1 MTVTPF
7 HNYNS
12 PAIAFDL
19 LRKLQGVLR
28 AGRYAGF
35 GSITDQ
41 GTTTN
46 DINIAVSNAVD
57 GYTDISSVASLTT
70 NSGKVITPQ
79 GAILLVNDPQTEV
92 LSIAK
97 TSGNPRIDLIVMEH
111 EWQEVV
117 GGQAATLS
125 VIQGTAAA
133 TPLAPTPTST
143 YQTIIGQ
150 VYVSA
155 NATSFADLTYTK
167 AGTPLPGIGTPDYNQ
182 LLNEL
187 LYIDEQL
194 EVSAVKGMGNLGA
207 ATPPGLAT
215 KIGNLDSHVS
225 LNQAEFQIL
234 KNPWGQVLI
243 QGRIQ
248 ISGNVA
254 VDTTF
259 ATLTPDFRAWPASGQ
274 TVIPFRLKYG
284 TTATEPQHGIILANG
299 DWQMKENGLSSGTYN
314 VEPIFYQSVN
324 TTLSDW
330 TRAIYNSNNAPTYPD
345 SPLTP

>member
-12 PAIAFDL
+12 PAVAFDL
-19 LRKLQGVLR
+19 LRKLQGVFR
-28 AGRYAGF
+28 PGRYAGF
-35 GSITDQ
+35 GTILDQ
-41 GTTTN
+41 GTTAGN
-46 DINIAVSNAVD
+46 INIAVSNTVD
-57 GYTDISSVASLTT
+57 GYTDISSIASLTT
-70 NSGKVITPQ
+70 DSGKVITPQ
-79 GAILLVNDPQTEV
+79 GAILLVNDPQTET
-92 LSIAK
+92 LSIAT
-97 TSGNPRIDLIVMEH
+97 TSGNPRIDLIVMTH

-133 TPLAPTPTST
+133 TPLVPTTTST

-150 VYVSA
+150 VYVPA

-167 AGTPLPGIGTPDYNQ
+167 AGTPLPGVGTPDYNQ
-182 LLNEL
+182 LLTEL
-187 LYIDEQL
+187 LHIDEQI
-194 EVSAVKGMGNLGA
+194 EVSAVKGMGHLDG
-207 ATPPGLAT
+207 TPPGLST
-215 KIGNLDSHVS
+215 KIGGLDSHVS
-225 LNQAEFQIL
+225 LNNAEFQIL

-243 QGRIQ
+243 QGRIAV
-248 ISGNVA
+248 SGNVA
-254 VDTTF
+254 VSTTF
-259 ATLTPDFRAWPASGQ
+259 ATLTPDFRAWPASGN

-284 TTATEPQHGIILANG
+284 TAATEPQHGVILADG
-299 DWQMKENGLSSGTYN
+299 SWQMKENGLQSGTYN

-330 TRAIYNSNNAPTYPD
+330 TRTIYNSNNTPTYPN